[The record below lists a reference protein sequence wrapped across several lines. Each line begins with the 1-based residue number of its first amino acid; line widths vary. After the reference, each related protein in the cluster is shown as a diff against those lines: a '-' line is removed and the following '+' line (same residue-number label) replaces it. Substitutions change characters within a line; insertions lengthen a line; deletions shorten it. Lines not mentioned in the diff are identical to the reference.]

1 MILGWPN
8 TALWCCLASTFK
20 SCNERSQVL
29 NQAVPQNLPFQL
41 HLLPFSSHCMRLP
54 LHFTVMMV
62 LDEWWGDSCQTECF
76 VWQLKTSVLFSSH
89 HRIFCL
95 MLSGLHVLF
104 FFFPLAIFK
113 LIFSTTDASKIDL
126 SFQKIV
132 SARSDGS
139 CNLNSVLLIS
149 SLFNLQKCLTFSCP
163 PAQTLWT

>member
-1 MILGWPN
+1 MILGWPH

-104 FFFPLAIFK
+104 FFFFLWQSSSSFFPQLMPPRHFAQRPNLKIAA
-113 LIFSTTDASKIDL
+113 LICLFRR
-126 SFQKIV
+126 SFLPGRTVAVIWI
-132 SARSDGS
+132 
-139 CNLNSVLLIS
+139 LY
-149 SLFNLQKCLTFSCP
+149 F
-163 PAQTLWT
+163 

>member
-1 MILGWPN
+1 MSQISNGSKVMILGWPH

-104 FFFPLAIFK
+104 FFF
-113 LIFSTTDASKIDL
+113 
-126 SFQKIV
+126 SF
-132 SARSDGS
+132 G
-139 CNLNSVLLIS
+139 
-149 SLFNLQKCLTFSCP
+149 NLQAHFFHNWCLRDILLKDQIWKSLHWFVFSEDRFC
-163 PAQTLWT
+163 QVGR

>member
-1 MILGWPN
+1 MSQISNGSKVMILCWPH

-95 MLSGLHVLF
+95 MLSGSFGNLQARSFFPQLIPPRHFARRPNLKIAALICLFRRSFLPGRTVAVIWILF
-104 FFFPLAIFK
+104 F
-113 LIFSTTDASKIDL
+113 
-126 SFQKIV
+126 
-132 SARSDGS
+132 
-139 CNLNSVLLIS
+139 
-149 SLFNLQKCLTFSCP
+149 
-163 PAQTLWT
+163 